1 MNTDLPWD
9 TLTETH
15 DYRTGKKQLDEKARC
30 PECSRV
36 VNLFDRKEDGLRVLA
51 AHRLSGGGD
60 YCEASRLILIGVTLS
75 QCQAKLDE
83 ILEMLE
89 GE

>member
-1 MNTDLPWD
+1 MSDDLPWG

-15 DYRTGKKQLDEKARC
+15 DYRTGKTEIGWVTC
-30 PECSRV
+30 PECGSSVR
-36 VNLFDRKEDGLRVLA
+36 LFDRQEDDREVVA
-51 AHRLSGGGD
+51 AHRIGSVFCKG
-60 YCEASRLILIGVTLS
+60 SRLILIGVTLS